1 MKFRSL
7 LATLAVVFSLL
18 FAACEVPSGII
29 LGEDDVTFDITISN
43 VTSSGATVNVV
54 PSDKTTLYYFDK
66 IAKSAYASYKNEDD
80 FKKDMIE
87 NLRSYVSSSGG
98 ALFSALSVGEAEHTY
113 SNELSPSTDYYIFAF
128 TIDAKL
134 NPTSKLALK
143 EFTTEAVKMSNNT
156 FSISVNGGVITVTP
170 SNNDT
175 YFWSVEPSDIY
186 EGQNDDY
193 IMNDLIQYYDG
204 EGYLEYYLASGVS
217 SFDYS
222 TLLSVGES
230 YTVYAFGYEG
240 SPTTALTE
248 YTFTYGSGS
257 GSGDYATT
265 TLTGDVTM
273 NIVEIQAYDYDDYY
287 EIGTRNWEIGFY
299 NKVGAG
305 YECVAIESF
314 TALSTTTPEGNYVI
328 SAVAGDPNT
337 AFSGDFDEEGYIL
350 PAYYIK
356 KSDSD
361 EIQDFALIMSGSFSI
376 EKSGSGYKSILNFAD
391 ELGNKITGSY
401 TGPIT
406 IAKGEVGGYA
416 AQASV
421 GNRANRSAARSAL
434 RRFSSA
440 ALIQPA
446 ATAPSRV
453 MRTK

>member
-1 MKFRSL
+1 MKAKNFFAVLVSMFAL
-7 LATLAVVFSLL
+7 LMT
-18 FAACEVPSGII
+18 ACETPNDNG
-29 LGEDDVTFDITISN
+29 GGDENVTFEISVSDI
-43 VTSSGATVNVV
+43 TSSGATVSVV
-54 PSDKTTLYYFDK
+54 PSDKSVMYYFDK
-66 IAKSAYASYKNEDD
+66 VPQETYKAYKNDTE
-80 FKKDMIE
+80 FMKAMIE
-87 NLRSYVSSSGG
+87 ALRAYVEVSGSS
-98 ALFSALSVGEAEHTY
+98 LFSSISVGEDSHTY
-113 SNELSPSTDYYIFAF
+113 SGELAPATDYYIFAF
-128 TIDAKL
+128 AIDSKL

-143 EFTTEAVKMSNNT
+143 EFTTENAKVSDNT
-156 FSISVNGGVITVTP
+156 FEIYVNGGFVAVSP
-170 SNNDT
+170 SNNDP
-175 YFWSVEPSDIY
+175 YFWTVEPSDTY
-186 EGQNDDY
+186 AGQNDDF
-193 IMNDLIQYYDG
+193 IMKDLIEYYSG

-230 YTVYAFGYEG
+230 YTVFVFGYDG
-240 SPTTALTE
+240 LPTTGLTK
-248 YTFTYGSGS
+248 YTFTYANSGE
-257 GSGDYATT
+257 DDITT

-287 EIGTRNWEIGFY
+287 EIGTRNWEIGFF

-356 KSDSD
+356 MSDSD

-434 RRFSSA
+434 RRFSSMA
-440 ALIQPA
+440 MIRPA
-446 ATAPSRV
+446 AESVSPRAVRV
-453 MRTK
+453 K